1 MNLMEN
7 FPDKIEAFISAIP
20 RDLHPFLRT
29 FIDLINQQWPIAEQ
43 YWLDEEGWVGYRHP
57 RTQIYDETTRTR
69 IPTGDFERAQAVI
82 TGLKSQFGDKE
93 SQQFALC
100 LYCDADVQQAFS
112 DNKEILGSVRYQA
125 SEHSSW
131 ATYFPVFDVI
141 RARIRYVIYDVW
153 FRETVPTSNFD
164 TLMAIL
170 DKHRQIQARKWPER
184 MPRYDHSPDASLIS
198 ESNRD
203 SLHLLNRMRSE
214 QATTVL
220 RERFLKN
227 ELFINPTGGRL
238 SHLSDLLPGLVEK
251 DALSY
256 QEFKAIVLKQGL
268 KRSGLQLL
276 RDVSQASFWNVP
288 LILQNYLCRL
298 SEKLLQDF
306 NDENFLLCQFGYFY
320 GVEPLLKILEHIE
333 SNKIR
338 SISKKE
344 AATNWSISAIES
356 RKGILRYIL
365 SYRLKKEAPEG
376 VEFKRIPHDDVIGAL
391 KGFSEQTLLVGLSHS
406 FEWHQEICQT
416 LGWTKLEELIYYLHE
431 LTGFNTGQ
439 WRSGIRPSSDEESG
453 VVDRDK
459 IKGIYDGL
467 GEERYKKVMRLLKS
481 QNVGLN
487 ESIFIIEATLGRNR
501 EEVEKRFAK
510 RSQIAVKALGAL
522 PGEDIL
528 ERYIALRQFAKEAN
542 RYKAQRK
549 SHERAAGAV
558 GLKNLLAVSEYND
571 LTALEWA
578 MEAKMREGR
587 EAEIETHIMAGEYE
601 ARLEFEGGKAELKYS
616 RGDKQLKNAPAALK
630 KNEAFVKLKEYHA
643 ELKDQYVRF
652 RETLENMM
660 VYATWLTQAELE
672 SLIQNPVSKGLLER
686 LLLAGESSAIGL
698 LSADGNSL
706 INCSGGTLP
715 LPQKWAVAH
724 SFDLY
729 QADTLSAWQKYL
741 FAQQITQPFKQ
752 VFRELYII
760 TPAERE
766 TATFSNRY
774 AGCPVDSR
782 KAGALLGNRAWK
794 CPGEDE
800 NEARKEFSQAGLV
813 ACIGLSGHYQYL
825 TDTDVLTVGEVSWR
839 GIPLEDVPPRLFSEV
854 MRDGDLLVS
863 VAGTSDD
870 AFASPSTIGTRKQI
884 LGNLIVLLG
893 LKNVTIGEENFL
905 HIEGKLANYRL
916 HLASANIHIEP
927 GSYLCVV
934 PDWKKKSSRQ
944 KLFLPF
950 EDEDMKFMEVVSKM
964 LLLASDDK
972 IKDSS
977 ILNQIRRRI

>member
-1 MNLMEN
+1 MDLMEN
-7 FPDKIEAFISAIP
+7 LSAKIENFVASIPQDLQAF
-20 RDLHPFLRT
+20 LKT
-29 FIDLINQQWPIAEQ
+29 FIDLINQQWPITEQ
-43 YWLDEEGWVGYRHP
+43 YWLDEEGRVGYRYP
-57 RTQIYDETTRTR
+57 QTQIYDQTARAW
-69 IPTGDFERAQAVI
+69 IPTGDFERAQSVI
-82 TGLKSQFGDKE
+82 TGLISQFGDKK
-93 SQQFALC
+93 SQQSALR
-100 LYCDADVQQAFS
+100 LYCDADVQGAFS

-125 SEHSSW
+125 SERSW
-131 ATYFPVFDVI
+131 TTYFPVFDVI
-141 RARIRYVIYDVW
+141 RARIRYTIDVW
-153 FRETVPTSNFD
+153 FGETVPTNNFD

-170 DKHRQIQARKWPER
+170 DKHRQIQSRKWPEK
-184 MPRYDHSPDASLIS
+184 MPHYYHSHDESLLS

-203 SLHLLNRMRSE
+203 WLRFLNRMNGE
-214 QATTVL
+214 QAATVL
-220 RERFLKN
+220 KEHFLKN
-227 ELFINPTGGRL
+227 DLFINWGP
-238 SHLSDLLPGLVEK
+238 HFVQELLPGLVK
-251 DALSY
+251 RDALSY
-256 QEFKAIVLKQGL
+256 QEFKAIALAQGMKQVYL
-268 KRSGLQLL
+268 PLL
-276 RDVSQASFWNVP
+276 RGISYSSWNVP
-288 LILQNYLCRL
+288 LKVQNYLRRL
-298 SEKLLQDF
+298 GEELLQDF
-306 NDENFLLCQFGYFY
+306 EPENFLLCQFCYFY
-320 GVEPLLKILEHIE
+320 GAAPLLKILEHIE
-333 SNKIR
+333 ANKIK

-344 AATNWSISAIES
+344 TATNWSISAIES
-356 RKGILRYIL
+356 KKGVLRYIL
-365 SYRLKKEAPEG
+365 SLRLKKEAPEG
-376 VEFKRIPHDDVIGAL
+376 VEFQRMPHEDVISEL
-391 KGFSEQTLLVGLSHS
+391 KGFSERALLVGLSHS
-406 FEWHQEICQT
+406 FEWYQEICHA
-416 LGWTKLEELIYYLHE
+416 LDWSKLEELIYYLHE
-431 LTGFNTGQ
+431 MTGFNTGQ

-459 IKGIYDGL
+459 VKEIYDGL

-487 ESIFIIEATLGRNR
+487 ESIFLIEATLGRNR

-528 ERYIALRQFAKEAN
+528 ECYIALRQFAKEAN

-549 SHERAAGAV
+549 NHERAAAAV

-587 EAEIETHIMAGEYE
+587 EAEIETHVMAGEYE

-686 LLLAGESSAIGL
+686 ILLAGESGAIGL
-698 LSADGNSL
+698 LSSDGDSL

-715 LPQKWAVAH
+715 LPQKWSIAH

-760 TPAERE
+760 TPAERD

-782 KAGALLGNRAWK
+782 KAGALLGNRGWI

-800 NEARKEFSQAGLV
+800 ADARKEFSQAGLV
-813 ACIGLSGHYQYL
+813 ACIGLTGHYQYL
-825 TDTDVLTVGEVSWR
+825 TDTDVLTVGEARFCKKGTWR
-839 GIPLEDVPPRLFSEV
+839 GIPLEDVPQRLFSEV

-863 VAGTSDD
+863 VAGTSDE
-870 AFASPSTIGTRKQI
+870 AFASPSTIETRKQI
-884 LGNLIVLLG
+884 LGNLIHLLG

-905 HIEGKLANYRL
+905 HIEGKLANYRI
-916 HLASANIHIEP
+916 HIASANIHIEP
-927 GSYLCVV
+927 GNYLCVV
-934 PDWKKKSSRQ
+934 PDWKKKSSRR

-950 EDEDMKFMEVVSKM
+950 EDEDMKFAEVVSKM
-964 LLLASDDK
+964 LLLVSDDK
-972 IKDSS
+972 IKDGS
-977 ILNQIRRRI
+977 ILSQIRR